1 MTTSLEDLILSL
13 SKDEGVRVNPPTPHG
28 HRPRRGHIT
37 RLMDTRPFIKMHGL
51 GNDFVIVDARAEP
64 FAPAATARRR
74 IADRRFGVGCDQLVI
89 LEPARY
95 GADLS
100 LRFYN
105 PDGGEA
111 QACGN
116 GTRCAASLVMAET
129 GAESL
134 NIRTLG
140 GLLHAEAAGSGT
152 ISVDMGEAKT
162 AWRDIPLTREMET
175 LHLELAAGPLH
186 DPVATGMGNPHATFF
201 VDDLSAID
209 LGVLGPKLEHDA
221 LFPERANIGV
231 AQVTGPD
238 RLRLRVWER
247 GTGLTLACGSGAC
260 AATVAAARR
269 GLTGRNVTLDLDGG
283 TLHVAWREDGHAVM
297 TGPVATAY
305 TGELDPSLLEPGP

>member
-1 MTTSLEDLILSL
+1 MS
-13 SKDEGVRVNPPTPHG
+13 
-28 HRPRRGHIT
+28 
-37 RLMDTRPFIKMHGL
+37 TRPFIKMHGL
-51 GNDFVIVDARAEP
+51 GNDFVIVDARQEP
-64 FAPAATARRR
+64 FTPGEAARRR
-74 IADRRFGVGCDQLVI
+74 IADRRFGAGCDQLVI
-89 LEPARY
+89 LEPGQN
-95 GADLS
+95 GAELS

-111 QACGN
+111 GACGN

-134 NIRTLG
+134 NIATLG
-140 GLLHAEAAGSGT
+140 GLLHAEAAAPGT

-162 AWRDIPLTREMET
+162 GWRDIPLAREMET
-175 LHLELAAGPLH
+175 LHLDLAAGPLR

-201 VDDLSAID
+201 VEDLGAID
-209 LGVLGPKLEHDA
+209 MATLGPKLGHDA

-247 GTGLTLACGSGAC
+247 GAGLTLACGSGAC

-269 GLTGRNVTLDLDGG
+269 GLTGRAITLDLDGG
-283 TLHVAWREDGHAVM
+283 TLHVDWREDGHVVM

-305 TGELDPSLLEPGP
+305 TGVLDPSLLEPDT